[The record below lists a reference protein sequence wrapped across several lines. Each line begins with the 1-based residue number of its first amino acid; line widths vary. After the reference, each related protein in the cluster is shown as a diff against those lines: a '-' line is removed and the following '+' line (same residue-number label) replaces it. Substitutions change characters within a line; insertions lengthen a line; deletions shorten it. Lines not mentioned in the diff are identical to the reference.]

1 MSAFRKVL
9 ALALML
15 APLPALAGGGV
26 SAPTGGATAANQNV
40 TAAGTSA
47 SNAQAIQGVTGGVA
61 VPISG
66 TATVAAATTG
76 GATPYH
82 YLSAASNNSTLVS
95 TGAHSLYMLTVINTT
110 ATLYYLRVYDQSAA
124 PTCSSATGAVLTF
137 PIPGST
143 SGAGTNPSIPTV
155 GVAFANGLGFC
166 ITAGSADNDNTS
178 AVTGITVSLAYK

>member
-1 MSAFRKVL
+1 MSAFRKAL

-137 PIPGST
+137 PVPASAT
-143 SGAGTNPSIPTV
+143 GAGVAVPVPSV
-155 GVAFANGLGFC
+155 GVAFSSGLGFC
-166 ITAGSADNDNTS
+166 ITGGSADTDNTS
-178 AVTGITVSLAYK
+178 AATGVTVSLAYK